1 MSLKQFGSVEID
13 VVLTLKEFVISVQ
26 IQQDGDCGAMDT
38 LCITPISC
46 INLFCHGVRARQI
59 VSLISLVS
67 GGVMKVV
74 LKKYATASLI
84 RVDTLI
90 WPPRCQQVAQ
100 DPS

>member
-1 MSLKQFGSVEID
+1 M
-13 VVLTLKEFVISVQ
+13 VLTKKEFVISVQ
-26 IQQDGDCGAMDT
+26 IQQDGDCGAMGT
-38 LCITPISC
+38 LYITLVSC
-46 INLFCHGVRARQI
+46 INLFCYGVRARRI

-84 RVDTLI
+84 QVDILI